1 VKLAEIMAAA
11 GCSKA
16 SASDFRRVKR
26 TQHVPTRVEPAELA
40 GLEVHD
46 VDIPAVVARA
56 SRSPLDA
63 HLPDNV
69 TATLSTAGERE
80 DVPGFDLTT
89 CLARLSERNR
99 GRTEADVRDLLLYG
113 EFDLGEEQV
122 RLESPAA
129 DRRRIDVEHASRPKP
144 SVWSPR

>member
-26 TQHVPTRVEPAELA
+26 TQHVPT
-40 GLEVHD
+40 
-46 VDIPAVVARA
+46 RA